1 MPKIKIDG
9 FEIEVENGTTVLN
22 AARMIGGDIVP
33 LAMCYYSKLEGSA
46 ENAEPA
52 FVFKKID
59 RKSVV

>member
-33 LAMCYYSKLEGSA
+33 PASPIYSKLEVSGGKCRTCLC
-46 ENAEPA
+46 
-52 FVFKKID
+52 F
-59 RKSVV
+59 